1 VYWQLEPLSIW
12 LTHGL
17 LCLPPDQHAAKAF
30 QFFVFESPKVMMLLA
45 IVVFGVG
52 IIRSFFT
59 PERTRR
65 MLAGRRES
73 AGNILAALLGI
84 VTPFCSCSAVPLFI
98 GFVEAGIPLGV
109 TFSFLIAAPM
119 INEVAIVLLLGLF
132 GIRIALIYAVT
143 GLVISIISGWII
155 GKLNPKK
162 WIEPWVY
169 QISAEKNEIVEGI
182 LAGLLKNKTIVN
194 GLRDMVCSIVDDNDF
209 VTQSELT
216 DAMDDLDVQ
225 DKVEDA
231 LADSEFVD
239 SDRVEEMI
247 DEAIGDLEISRR

>member
-1 VYWQLEPLSIW
+1 MN
-12 LTHGL
+12 LTI
-17 LCLPPDQHAAKAF
+17 D
-30 QFFVFESPKVMMLLA
+30 
-45 IVVFGVG
+45 
-52 IIRSFFT
+52 
-59 PERTRR
+59 
-65 MLAGRRES
+65 
-73 AGNILAALLGI
+73 
-84 VTPFCSCSAVPLFI
+84 
-98 GFVEAGIPLGV
+98 
-109 TFSFLIAAPM
+109 
-119 INEVAIVLLLGLF
+119 
-132 GIRIALIYAVT
+132 
-143 GLVISIISGWII
+143 
-155 GKLNPKK
+155 
-162 WIEPWVY
+162 
-169 QISAEKNEIVEGI
+169 EKNEIVEGI